1 MYCMVCGK
9 KYYDKNH
16 NFLFE
21 HQLNILRNTYY
32 NETRPIVNNF
42 FDLLRKY
49 DSDIEIDT
57 LGNFYIIYKRINRV
71 LGI

>member
-1 MYCMVCGK
+1 MVCGK

-21 HQLNILRNTYY
+21 NQLNILRNTYY

-57 LGNFYIIYKRINRV
+57 LGNFYIIYKI
-71 LGI
+71 